1 MKLFIDGDGSPVVKE
16 SVDIAKKYNLNVI
29 IVKNFAHH
37 IEDSYAEVVTV
48 DISNDSAD
56 YYIVNRAK
64 KGDIVVTQDY
74 GLAALALAKGVLV
87 INQDGLIFNEYN
99 INSLLDQ
106 RYVHA
111 KMRSQGLRHSNPK
124 KRKLEADHKFT
135 AALEELIK
143 NNLD

>member
-1 MKLFIDGDGSPVVKE
+1 MKIFIDGDGSPVVKE

-87 INQDGLIFNEYN
+87 INQDGMIFNEYN
-99 INSLLDQ
+99 INSLLDR

>member
-37 IEDSYAEVVTV
+37 IKDSYAEVVTV

-87 INQDGLIFNEYN
+87 INQDGMIFNEYN

-111 KMRSQGLRHSNPK
+111 KMRNQGLRHSNPK
-124 KRKLEADHKFT
+124 KRKLEADHNFT

>member
-1 MKLFIDGDGSPVVKE
+1 MKLFIDGDGSPVVKQ
-16 SVDIAKKYNLNVI
+16 SVLIGKKYNLDVI

-37 IEDSYAEVVTV
+37 IEDDYAEVVTV

-64 KGDIVVTQDY
+64 KNDIIVTQDY

-87 INQDGLIFNEYN
+87 INQDGIIFNEYN
-99 INSLLDQ
+99 INNLLDR

-124 KRKLEADHKFT
+124 KRKSQADKNFT
-135 AALEELIK
+135 LALEDLIR